1 MTYKWLSCA
10 LVLLAGSVS
19 APVRAQSTDR
29 TAVLATVQRLFDGMR
44 TRDSAVIVSALD
56 SAGTIIS
63 VTDSTP
69 PSMRVTPVMTFAT
82 RFAHRGDTAVTERIF
97 DPRVQIDGPIAQV
110 WAYFTVHVGKTF
122 LQCGTDAFT
131 LAKSADGWKITHTI
145 FSRRTR
151 GCSHT
156 DLP

>member
-1 MTYKWLSCA
+1 
-10 LVLLAGSVS
+10 
-19 APVRAQSTDR
+19 
-29 TAVLATVQRLFDGMR
+29 MR
-44 TRDSAVIVSALD
+44 TRDSAVIMSALD

-69 PSMRVTPVMTFAT
+69 PSQRTTPVPVFAT
-82 RFAHRGDTAVTERIF
+82 RFAHRGDTVVTERIF
-97 DPRVQIDGPIAQV
+97 DPHVQIDGPIAQV

-131 LAKSADGWKITHTI
+131 LAKSTDGWKITHTA

-156 DLP
+156 E